1 MTEMTD
7 TLLLSLRLGILHH
20 LLRFVGRGCLFG
32 SQLARLRWGFVFLCR
47 GEQVDVRLGAA
58 MAARREH
65 WLVNAGH
72 ARAGMLLALCALR
85 VVARR

>member
-1 MTEMTD
+1 
-7 TLLLSLRLGILHH
+7 
-20 LLRFVGRGCLFG
+20 
-32 SQLARLRWGFVFLCR
+32 
-47 GEQVDVRLGAA
+47 

-72 ARAGMLLALCALR
+72 ARAGMLLALCTLR